1 VLRHDIHLH
10 RLGFALWHRSVAV
23 PAHSTSG
30 MMVAVNSNDNRK
42 PDDRICQLEVL
53 ATAGDPPSAV
63 GVRTERLKRVLLL
76 QGLRLK
82 KLVTTP
88 SLLPKRALE
97 RIRARRAPQDSSRGT
112 RVQPEVLGLEPG
124 DRIQVKSVDEIAA
137 TLDDEGKFEGLAY
150 IPALMDRYCGQ
161 TYTVRKRAVR
171 FFDERSWRMVK
182 VKNVVLLD
190 EVFCEPSKHVDCDWA
205 GCDRTCFLFWKEG
218 WLRRVVE

>member
-1 VLRHDIHLH
+1 MIANNNRE
-10 RLGFALWHRSVAV
+10 
-23 PAHSTSG
+23 PA
-30 MMVAVNSNDNRK
+30 
-42 PDDRICQLEVL
+42 DRICQLEVL
-53 ATAGDPPSAV
+53 TAAGDPPSVV
-63 GVRTERLKRVLLL
+63 GVRIEQLKRALLL
-76 QGLRLK
+76 QGLRLW
-82 KLVTTP
+82 KLVRTP

-97 RIRARRAPQDSSRGT
+97 RIRASRARPDQSGRA
-112 RVQPEVLGLEPG
+112 RAQPEVLGLEAG
-124 DRIQVKSVDEIAA
+124 DRVQVKSVEEIAA
-137 TLDDEGKFEGLAY
+137 TLDEEGKFEGLAY

-190 EVFCEPSKHVDCDWA
+190 EVFCEPPRHIDCDWA